1 MTAKRILVT
10 GARGGFGPWVV
21 DELLTNAYR
30 VVAADRRPLDGVTPS
45 GVEPR
50 RFALYDRRKLA
61 EALEGCSGVVH
72 LAAYPSPKGHPPE
85 VIFRNNTGA
94 TVSVLEAAAHA
105 GVATAVIASS
115 ISIFG
120 LTYAPRKLSPR
131 YVPVDEDHPL
141 DLLDPYALSKAV
153 DEMTAL
159 SLHRRTG
166 ITVIAL
172 RFHWIVAQGQAKA
185 AAEALREN
193 PDDAATNATANL
205 WGYVDARDA
214 ARAVRLA
221 LEHPEIGFA
230 ALNITAADTLASGPT
245 TDLVTRYHPSTEIRR
260 GVRGFRSAWSFA
272 RARRLLGYEPR
283 HSWRHDREGSSA

>member
-21 DELLTNAYR
+21 NELNAHAYR

-45 GVEPR
+45 GVEAR
-50 RFALYDRRKLA
+50 RFALSDRRKLA
-61 EALEGCSGVVH
+61 EALNGCSGVVH
-72 LAAYPSPKGHPPE
+72 LAGYPSPKGHPSE

-94 TVSVLEAAAHA
+94 TVSVLEAAARA

-115 ISIFG
+115 TSVFG
-120 LTYAPRKLSPR
+120 LTYAPHKLSPR
-131 YVPVDEDHPL
+131 YVPVDENHPL

-159 SLHRRTG
+159 SIHRRTG

-172 RFHWIVAQGQAKA
+172 RFHWIVAPGQAKA

-193 PDDAATNATANL
+193 PDDAATNAAANL

-214 ARAVRLA
+214 ARAIRLA
-221 LEHPEIGFA
+221 LERPDIGFA
-230 ALNITAADTLASGPT
+230 ALNITAADTLASEPT
-245 TDLVTRYHPSTEIRR
+245 TDLVQRYHPSTEVRR
-260 GVRGFRSAWSFA
+260 GVGGFHSAWSFA

-283 HSWRHDREGSSA
+283 HSWRRDRGSSA